1 MMTHEQK
8 TRLGIFL
15 TIATVIFLVVLGFFL
30 VPKLREAGETYY
42 INFRNTSV
50 NGLLLGSAVRYQG
63 VDIGKVTRIEV
74 NHADLDSVFV
84 YIKVQKGFPIKRD
97 TTAVLALAGI
107 TGVRFIDLRGG
118 TRDSVR
124 LAAGGEIQM
133 DRGLM
138 DQVGDIV
145 TNVATAAN
153 SFNSLLSRENL
164 DRINSFL
171 EKAKKSSEMIS
182 QVLEAKRG
190 KLESS
195 FDNVAKASDEFASVT
210 ENLHKIS
217 ANVSDMSEKIVTHS
231 EAAVDNIA
239 KRFSAEEMGRLIQDL
254 RTFLDTT
261 STSIK
266 RIEGSLLSQQDDLKQ
281 AIRNLGDAMD
291 NLSRLTRELSEDP
304 TALIRLRKDKKK

>member
-15 TIATVIFLVVLGFFL
+15 AIATVIFLVVLGFFL

-124 LAAGGEIQM
+124 LAAGG
-133 DRGLM
+133 RSRW
-138 DQVGDIV
+138 
-145 TNVATAAN
+145 TA
-153 SFNSLLSRENL
+153 
-164 DRINSFL
+164 
-171 EKAKKSSEMIS
+171 
-182 QVLEAKRG
+182 G
-190 KLESS
+190 
-195 FDNVAKASDEFASVT
+195 
-210 ENLHKIS
+210 
-217 ANVSDMSEKIVTHS
+217 
-231 EAAVDNIA
+231 
-239 KRFSAEEMGRLIQDL
+239 
-254 RTFLDTT
+254 
-261 STSIK
+261 
-266 RIEGSLLSQQDDLKQ
+266 
-281 AIRNLGDAMD
+281 
-291 NLSRLTRELSEDP
+291 
-304 TALIRLRKDKKK
+304 